1 MHREFKPDVYMPTN
15 IKIQNSKVKSKK
27 KILDLK
33 SPREQID
40 PHHNNK
46 IIAKYQEIIQNKI
59 YDLRVSIKV
68 DHKGFQK

>member
-1 MHREFKPDVYMPTN
+1 MHREFKPDVYMPTTKYQKRN
-15 IKIQNSKVKSKK
+15 YQKSKVKKIK

-46 IIAKYQEIIQNKI
+46 IIAKMPEIRQTYI
-59 YDLRVSIKV
+59 
-68 DHKGFQK
+68 